1 MSHSLFSANTK
12 LADLL
17 LTNYRLL
24 YIFPYFNISLGFG
37 DVTVGQACDERGI
50 SVDLFLLVCNIYSN
64 PNYEPDYAQL
74 AKVPVKDLIAY
85 LEKSHHDYINNR
97 IPHII
102 AHVLDLVSDIPKKQ
116 SEMLI
121 SFCEKYKEDV
131 ISHFKYEE
139 EEVFPYVIGLLDNTT
154 QAKKKIRTYEE
165 THQNLATALQDLKN
179 IIIKYLPPNSSIEQ
193 NRANVLVYLFLF
205 EADLGAHTLL
215 EDKIL
220 VSLVKYIENNNT

>member
-1 MSHSLFSANTK
+1 MSHSLFSANMK

-24 YIFPYFNISLGFG
+24 YIFPYFDISLGFG
-37 DVTVGQACDERGI
+37 DITVKQACEEKAI

-64 PNYEPDYAQL
+64 PKYTPDYAHL
-74 AKVPVKDLIAY
+74 EKVPVKDLIAY
-85 LEKSHHDYINNR
+85 LEKSHLDYINNR

-116 SEMLI
+116 GEMLV

-139 EEVFPYVIGLLDNTT
+139 EEVFPYVIGLLDKTV
-154 QAKKKIRTYEE
+154 QPKKRIRSYEE
-165 THQNLATALQDLKN
+165 THQSLATALQDLKN
-179 IIIKYLPPNSSIEQ
+179 IIIKYLPPNKAIEQ
-193 NRANVLVYLFLF
+193 NRTNVLVYLFLF

-220 VSLVKYIENNNT
+220 VSLVEYIENNKT

>member
-1 MSHSLFSANTK
+1 MSHSLFSANMK

-37 DVTVGQACDERGI
+37 DITVRQACEERGI

-64 PNYEPDYAQL
+64 PQYIPDYIHL
-74 AKVPVKDLIAY
+74 GKIPVRDLIAY
-85 LEKSHHDYINNR
+85 LEKSHHDYITNR

-116 SEMLI
+116 AEMLI
-121 SFCEKYKEDV
+121 AFCEKYKEDV
-131 ISHFKYEE
+131 ISHFRYEE
-139 EEVFPYVIGLLDNTT
+139 REVFPYIIGLLDKTI
-154 QAKKKIRTYEE
+154 QPKKTIRSYEE
-165 THQNLATALQDLKN
+165 THKNLATALQDLKN

-193 NRANVLVYLFLF
+193 NRTNVLVYLFLF

-220 VSLVKYIENNNT
+220 VSLVEYIENNNT